1 MSENKTNARGVMIL
15 ALAAWVFLL
24 KRDRG
29 RIPQTS
35 ARTDSPGRPTG
46 MQLDTKA
53 KPRPARLGA
62 PPLNFGTKGRKKAR
76 NARFKARVGLVGLI
90 AALVG
95 IPGANA
101 GLNFVRGA
109 LGGSDSPTAATTTD
123 LTGVTTSE
131 SAASMLRFRG
141 NLFKSRPTPSPTPTE
156 TPEEEAP
163 APEPMVEPAPAP
175 AGSVTEII
183 YAAAAEFGIDPNYLL
198 SVASCES
205 GLNPAAVNPAGYHGL
220 FQFDHATWSA
230 YGYGSIY
237 DPTAQARA
245 AARMLA
251 AGMASRWPNCA

>member
-1 MSENKTNARGVMIL
+1 MSSKTTSTRGVMIV
-15 ALAAWVFLL
+15 ALAAVLFLL
-24 KRDRG
+24 KRNR
-29 RIPQTS
+29 
-35 ARTDSPGRPTG
+35 ARHVSLRPEPKSVA
-46 MQLDTKA
+46 LRPDTTA
-53 KPRPARLGA
+53 KPRPAGLGA
-62 PPLNFGTKGRKKAR
+62 PPLHFGTAGRKKAR
-76 NARFKARVGLVGLI
+76 NARYRARIGALGLV
-90 AALVG
+90 AALIG
-95 IPGANA
+95 IPGANS
-101 GLNFVRGA
+101 GLDLVRDA
-109 LGGSDSPTAATTTD
+109 LSEDERPAITTD

-141 NLFKSRPTPSPTPTE
+141 NLFKNRPTPSPTPAE

-163 APEPMVEPAPAP
+163 EPEAPPVAAPPPAP

-205 GLNPAAVNPAGYHGL
+205 GLNPGAVNPAGYHGL

-237 DPTAQARA
+237 DPVAQARA